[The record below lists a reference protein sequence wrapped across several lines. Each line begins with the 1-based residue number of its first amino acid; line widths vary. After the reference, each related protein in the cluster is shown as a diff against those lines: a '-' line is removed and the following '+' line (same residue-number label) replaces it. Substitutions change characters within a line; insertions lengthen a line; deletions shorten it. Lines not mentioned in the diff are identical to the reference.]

1 MAFGVYWVRQ
11 DLMASRLLP
20 AVALRIAIVIGL
32 VVFAVYI
39 GLWIALIANDG
50 SKSADYTAF
59 MTGWTIVLDGRGPDL
74 YDVPT
79 QIEIQRD
86 LLGGRTF
93 EAGLNPFN
101 NPPHL
106 VLPFVPLAVL
116 PLLPSYVV
124 WGAVQLGLLAWL
136 GWRMLS
142 QVASGWRGSER
153 VLLIVAMLA
162 MPPLVITLFQG
173 ALSLVVTVAMLE
185 AFIALRAGRERAAAV
200 WLVVGSLK
208 PQVVVAIG
216 AAVLGGRRWR
226 VVAWGLALL
235 GVTVAAATLVMG
247 VGIWPDYA
255 RFLGDYVGSFDVLSV
270 RPTVMWNLRGTL
282 TMLVGPERA
291 ADQAAA
297 INTIAIAVWIAGLLG
312 IAAWW
317 SRRAWEPT
325 SPRFQL
331 GFALTLV
338 LGMLLSPHLN
348 PHDGMLLVPAG
359 ALAYGVLRG
368 ERFGPA
374 FGAFL
379 VAAPFLILVA
389 NPLSANEVWGTIVR
403 VPVVIMLVMV
413 AAMIVVLGR
422 TPRATAGVA

>member
-1 MAFGVYWVRQ
+1 MR
-11 DLMASRLLP
+11 SRWLP
-20 AVALRIAIVIGL
+20 AVALRIAIVAGL
-32 VVFAVYI
+32 VVFAVYV
-39 GLWIALIANDG
+39 GLWIALILNDG

-59 MTGWTIVLDGRGPDL
+59 MTGWTIVLDGRGHDL
-74 YDVPT
+74 YDVAT
-79 QIEIQRD
+79 QAEVQRQ
-86 LLGGRTF
+86 LLGGQSF

-124 WGAVQLGLLAWL
+124 WGVVQVGLLAWL
-136 GWRMLS
+136 GWRLLT
-142 QVASGWRGSER
+142 QVAADWRGSER

-185 AFIALRAGRERAAAV
+185 AFIALRAGRDRAAAA

-208 PQVVVAIG
+208 PQVVVAVG
-216 AAVLGGRRWR
+216 AAVVGGRRWR
-226 VVAWGLALL
+226 VVGWGLGILA
-235 GVTVAAATLVMG
+235 VTVALATIVLG
-247 VGIWPDYA
+247 VGIWPAYA

-270 RPTVMWNLRGTL
+270 RPSVMWNLRGTI
-282 TMLVGPERA
+282 TMLVGPDRA
-291 ADQAAA
+291 ADAASA
-297 INTIAIAVWIAGLLG
+297 INTVALVVWIAGLVG

-317 SRRAWEPT
+317 SRRTWEPA

-359 ALAYGVLRG
+359 ALAYGAIRA
-368 ERFGPA
+368 ERSGPA
-374 FGAFL
+374 FGALLF
-379 VAAPFLILVA
+379 AAPFLILVA
-389 NPLSANEVWGTIVR
+389 NPLSANEVWGTLIR

-413 AAMIVVLGR
+413 GWIAVTLARAPGHPATSAA
-422 TPRATAGVA
+422 

>member
-1 MAFGVYWVRQ
+1 MT
-11 DLMASRLLP
+11 SRWLP
-20 AVALRIAIVIGL
+20 AVAMRVAIVLGL

-39 GLWIALIANDG
+39 GLWIALVANDG

-59 MTGWTIVLDGRGPDL
+59 MTGWTIVLDGRGHDL

-79 QIEIQRD
+79 QIEVQRA

-106 VLPFVPLAVL
+106 VLPFVPLAIL

-124 WGAVQLGLLAWL
+124 WGAIQLALLAWL
-136 GWRMLS
+136 GRRLLT
-142 QVASGWRGSER
+142 QVATDWRGSER

-162 MPPLVITLFQG
+162 MPPLVVTLFQG

-208 PQVVVAIG
+208 PQVVVAVG

-226 VVAWGLALL
+226 VIGWGLVVL

-247 VGIWPDYA
+247 IGIWPAYA

-270 RPTVMWNLRGTL
+270 RPTVMWNIRGTI

-297 INTIAIAVWIAGLLG
+297 INTIALVIWTVGLVG

-317 SRRAWEPT
+317 SRRAWEPA

-359 ALAYGVLRG
+359 ALAYGALRA
-368 ERFGPA
+368 ERSGPA
-374 FGAFL
+374 FGALLF
-379 VAAPFLILVA
+379 AAPFLILVT
-389 NPLSANEVWGTIVR
+389 NPLSANEVWGTLIR

-413 AAMIVVLGR
+413 AWIAVALGR
-422 TPRATAGVA
+422 SPRPAEAAA

>member
-1 MAFGVYWVRQ
+1 MAPRW
-11 DLMASRLLP
+11 LP
-20 AVALRIAIVIGL
+20 AVALRVAIVVGL
-32 VVFAVYI
+32 VVFAAYL

-59 MTGWTIVLDGRGPDL
+59 MTGWTIVLDGRGHDL
-74 YDVPT
+74 YDIPT
-79 QIEIQRD
+79 QIEVQRA

-116 PLLPSYVV
+116 PLLPSYAV
-124 WGAVQLGLLAWL
+124 WGVIQLGLLAWL
-136 GWRMLS
+136 GWRLLT
-142 QVASGWRGSER
+142 QVATDWRGSER

-162 MPPLVITLFQG
+162 MPPLVVTLFQG

-200 WLVVGSLK
+200 WLVVASLK

-226 VVAWGLALL
+226 VVGWGLAVL

-247 VGIWPDYA
+247 VGIWPAYA

-270 RPTVMWNLRGTL
+270 RPTVMWNLRGTI

-291 ADQAAA
+291 AEGAAA
-297 INTIAIAVWIAGLLG
+297 INTVALVVWVAGLVG

-317 SRRAWEPT
+317 SRRTWEPA

-348 PHDGMLLVPAG
+348 PHDGMLLIPAG
-359 ALAYGVLRG
+359 TLAYGVLRT
-368 ERFGPA
+368 ERSGPA
-374 FGAFL
+374 FGVLLF
-379 VAAPFLILVA
+379 AAPFLILVA
-389 NPLSANEVWGTIVR
+389 NPLSANEVWGTLVR

-413 AAMIVVLGR
+413 AWIAVALAR
-422 TPRATAGVA
+422 TPRSAAGVA

>member
-1 MAFGVYWVRQ
+1 VIQ
-11 DLMASRLLP
+11 
-20 AVALRIAIVIGL
+20 IGL
-32 VVFAVYI
+32 
-39 GLWIALIANDG
+39 
-50 SKSADYTAF
+50 
-59 MTGWTIVLDGRGPDL
+59 
-74 YDVPT
+74 
-79 QIEIQRD
+79 
-86 LLGGRTF
+86 LG
-93 EAGLNPFN
+93 
-101 NPPHL
+101 
-106 VLPFVPLAVL
+106 
-116 PLLPSYVV
+116 
-124 WGAVQLGLLAWL
+124 WL
-136 GWRMLS
+136 GWRLLTR
-142 QVASGWRGSER
+142 VANDWRGSER

-185 AFIALRAGRERAAAV
+185 AFMALRDGRERTAAV

-216 AAVLGGRRWR
+216 AAVIGGRRWR
-226 VVAWGLALL
+226 VVGWGLAVL
-235 GVTVAAATLVMG
+235 GVTVAAATVVMG
-247 VGIWPDYA
+247 VGIWPAYA

-270 RPTVMWNLRGTL
+270 RPTVMWNLRGTI

-297 INTIAIAVWIAGLLG
+297 INTVALVIWIVGLIG

-317 SRRAWEPT
+317 ARRAWEPT

-379 VAAPFLILVA
+379 FAAPFLILVA
-389 NPLSANEVWGTIVR
+389 NPLSANEVWGTLVR

-413 AAMIVVLGR
+413 AWIAVALNR
-422 TPRATAGVA
+422 TPRSAPGAA

>member
-1 MAFGVYWVRQ
+1 MANRW
-11 DLMASRLLP
+11 LP
-20 AVALRIAIVIGL
+20 AITLRVAIVIGL
-32 VVFAVYI
+32 VVFAAYI

-59 MTGWTIVLDGRGPDL
+59 MTGWTIVLDGRGHDL

-79 QIEIQRD
+79 QIEVQRE
-86 LLGGRTF
+86 LLGGQTF

-116 PLLPSYVV
+116 PLLPSYVI
-124 WGAVQLGLLAWL
+124 WGAIQIGLLAWL
-136 GWRMLS
+136 AWRLLTE
-142 QVASGWRGSER
+142 VATDWRGSER

-185 AFIALRAGRERAAAV
+185 AFIALRAGRERAAAA

-226 VVAWGLALL
+226 VIGWGLAVL
-235 GVTVAAATLVMG
+235 GVTVAAATVVMG
-247 VGIWPDYA
+247 VGIWPAYA

-270 RPTVMWNLRGTL
+270 RPTVMWNLRGTI

-291 ADQAAA
+291 ADQAAS
-297 INTIAIAVWIAGLLG
+297 INTIALAIWVVGLIGIAVWWA
-312 IAAWW
+312 
-317 SRRAWEPT
+317 RRSWEPT

-338 LGMLLSPHLN
+338 VGMLLSPHLN

-379 VAAPFLILVA
+379 FAAPFLILVA
-389 NPLSANEVWGTIVR
+389 NPLSANEVWGTLIR

-413 AAMIVVLGR
+413 GWMIVALSR
-422 TPRATAGVA
+422 PPPASAAVA